1 MKSKIKGIISL
12 LFLVFSIFLIAPQVL
27 ADEGGGF
34 SVSPIDPETGE
45 VQSSYYDLA
54 VVPGQNL
61 KLQVEIY
68 NSSDKDM
75 KIQVETNTASTNNNG
90 ITSYLKTEEQDSSLK
105 VAFDKIAKA
114 ESEQVEVPANGT
126 AMANINIEL
135 PKEAFEGEVLGGLRF
150 TEIKTEEEK
159 KQQKNAVDNNI
170 AYTIGVLLHESDEEI
185 APEMALNKVF
195 TEQRNGRNYISANLQ
210 NKAPRIIRELTVKAQ
225 VYEKGTDKLS
235 YEASNDAMRMA
246 PNSNFNFG
254 ISLENKKFIPGEYTM
269 KISGT
274 ADGVPFDFSKDF
286 TITAKEAKEYNKNSV
301 FVTEDPKPNYLLY
314 IVLVLLLIIVI
325 FIVWFIQKKRWK
337 NKPLV

>member
-1 MKSKIKGIISL
+1 MNSKIKGIISL
-12 LFLVFSIFLIAPQVL
+12 FFLIFSIFSISPKVL
-27 ADEGGGF
+27 AEESGGF
-34 SVSPIDPETGE
+34 SVSPLDPETGE
-45 VQSSYYDLA
+45 VQSSYYDLT
-54 VVPGQNL
+54 VVPDQKL

-68 NSSDKDM
+68 NSSDKNM

-90 ITSYLKTEEQDSSLK
+90 ITSYLKTEQQDSSLK

-114 ESEQVEVPANGT
+114 ETEQVNVPAKGT
-126 AMANINIEL
+126 AVANINIEI
-135 PKEAFEGEVLGGLRF
+135 PKDAFKGEILGGLRF

-159 KQQKNAVDNNI
+159 KQQKNAVENNI
-170 AYTIGVLLHESDEEI
+170 AYTIGVLLHESDEEV

-195 TEQRNGRNYISANLQ
+195 TEQRNSRNYISANLQ

-225 VYEKGTDKLS
+225 VYQKGTDKLS

-274 ADGVPFDFSKDF
+274 ADGEPFDFSQDF

-301 FVTEDPKPNYLLY
+301 FITDEPKTNYLLY
-314 IVLVLLLIIVI
+314 VLGILLLI
-325 FIVWFIQKKRWK
+325 FIVVFLWFIK
-337 NKPLV
+337 NKKKVSKK